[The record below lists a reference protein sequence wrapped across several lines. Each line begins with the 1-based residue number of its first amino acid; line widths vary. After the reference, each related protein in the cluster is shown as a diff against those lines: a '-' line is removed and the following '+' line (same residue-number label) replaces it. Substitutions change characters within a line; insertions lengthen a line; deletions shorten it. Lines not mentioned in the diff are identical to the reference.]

1 MSTLRW
7 MKYIPGVRGGAQQI
21 LVTVSVRL
29 YHIFGVKVLPL
40 HTGKPTQE

>member
-1 MSTLRW
+1 MDEIYSW
-7 MKYIPGVRGGAQQI
+7 VRGGAQQI

-29 YHIFGVKVLPL
+29 YHIFGVKVRTL